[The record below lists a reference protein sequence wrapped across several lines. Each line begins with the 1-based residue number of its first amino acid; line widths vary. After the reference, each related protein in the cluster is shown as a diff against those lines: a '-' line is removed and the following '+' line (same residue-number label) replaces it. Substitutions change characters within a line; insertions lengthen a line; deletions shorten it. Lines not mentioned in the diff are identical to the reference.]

1 MLMIDYLL
9 LAVLVVSI
17 YTDIR
22 EQKIYN
28 IVLFPA
34 FLLALIFH
42 FGTGGGPGLL
52 TSLTGT
58 GVGLALFLIPY
69 VTGGLGAGDVK
80 LLMLV
85 GACKGAAFVTTAF
98 FLTALLGGLIAL
110 GLLIYRGELW
120 KVLVRLKDTFLIAFI
135 TRFKVW
141 NLGGLND
148 AGSVSFPYG
157 VAIALGSMIT
167 YVVM

>member
-1 MLMIDYLL
+1 MLLIDYLL
-9 LAVLVVSI
+9 LLVLAVSI

-34 FLLALIFH
+34 FLLAWAFH
-42 FGTGGGPGLL
+42 FRTGGGTGLL
-52 TSLTGT
+52 TSLHGA
-58 GVGLALFLIPY
+58 GLGLGLFLIPY
-69 VTGGLGAGDVK
+69 VAGGLGAGDVK
-80 LLMLV
+80 LLALV
-85 GACKGAAFVTTAF
+85 GACKGSAFVFTAF
-98 FLTALLGGLIAL
+98 FLTALLGGIIAL
-110 GLLIYRGELW
+110 ALLIYRGELL
-120 KVLVRLKDTFLIAFI
+120 KVWVRLKDALIVCIFSS
-135 TRFKVW
+135 FKVW
-141 NLGGLND
+141 NLGSLKD